1 MSMLLSDMMYEI
13 HLGIRAHYASGHF
26 DLDTA
31 LDRIQF
37 GGTTTMNRSDAA
49 DILRQPI
56 SLDEVRQLTGKS
68 GQQATEES
76 IAPRLAE
83 VTA

>member
-1 MSMLLSDMMYEI
+1 MLTSELTDDI
-13 HLGIRAHYASGHF
+13 NLGIRAHYVTGWF

-37 GGTTTMNRSDAA
+37 GGLTVLNRRVAA
-49 DILRQPI
+49 QILRQPI
-56 SLDEVRQLTGKS
+56 TTEQVKARTGRDVTDEQ
-68 GQQATEES
+68 
-76 IAPRLAE
+76 IAGRLAE

>member
-1 MSMLLSDMMYEI
+1 MAMLLSDMMYEI

-37 GGTTTMNRSDAA
+37 GGMHSMPRTRAA
-49 DILRQPI
+49 EILRQPI
-56 SLDEVRQLTGKS
+56 SVNDVRRVAGKS
-68 GQQATEES
+68 GRQATEES
-76 IAPRLAE
+76 IAARLAE
-83 VTA
+83 VPA